1 MVCKMFKR
9 GVVGAALG
17 AGALALLFGSHAGSY
32 VKTAANSLR
41 QSAKDNVPVEFQIQR
56 ARHQLKEL
64 EPAILKCL
72 ETVARE
78 DVRIGKLQEEIV
90 TAQADLSRQ
99 AQELVALR
107 NHRDAQVKLTSGE
120 TATPSEINRDL
131 ARRFDGY
138 RDDKKILAH
147 KTETLR
153 LRKQGLESAKQQLEN
168 MKAAREVL
176 ASKIEAVE
184 AKLQQ
189 VQATRAAT
197 VVSFDDSGA
206 LARVKETV
214 ADLEEHV
221 EVMDRVTAYQAKLID
236 TKASTVAI
244 EPGRDVLKE
253 IDAEFGTPEAGSNTA
268 STDKNL

>member
-17 AGALALLFGSHAGSY
+17 AGTLALLFGTAAPSY
-32 VKTAANSLR
+32 VKTAFHSVR
-41 QSAKDNVPVEFQIQR
+41 QSAKDGVPVEFQIQR
-56 ARHQLKEL
+56 ARHELKEL

-72 ETVARE
+72 ESVARE
-78 DVRIGKLQEEIV
+78 EVRIAKLDAEVV
-90 TAQADLSRQ
+90 TAQAELSRQ
-99 AQELVALR
+99 GQELVALR

-131 ARRFDGY
+131 ARRLDRY
-138 RDDKKILAH
+138 RDDKQVLAH
-147 KTETLR
+147 KVETLK
-153 LRKQGLESAKQQLEN
+153 LRKQGLEAAKEQFEN

-176 ASKIEAVE
+176 ASKIEAAE
-184 AKLQQ
+184 AKFQR
-189 VQATRAAT
+189 VQATQAAS
-197 VVSFDDSGA
+197 VVSFDNSA

-214 ADLEEHV
+214 SDLEERV
-221 EVMDRVTAYQAKLID
+221 EVLDKVTAYQAKLVD
-236 TKASTVAI
+236 GKAGTVSI

-253 IDAEFGTPEAGSNTA
+253 IDAEFGTCDKGENTA